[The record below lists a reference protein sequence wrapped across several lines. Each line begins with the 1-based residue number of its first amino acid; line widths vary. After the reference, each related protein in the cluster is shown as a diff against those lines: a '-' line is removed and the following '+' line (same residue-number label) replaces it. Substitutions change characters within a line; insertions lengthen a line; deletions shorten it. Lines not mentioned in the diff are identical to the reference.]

1 MMIIVSAA
9 IIIGAVVISVCS
21 ACFEKNQLEELEN
34 TGNLF
39 IGIFSDYYHNSA
51 DDAALQRLNFGFELK
66 KSVRLFVYDEKG
78 SEYLSAVGTTEGGGL
93 SDAMRKTLDSGV
105 YLNSNAASVAQIEP
119 ELMFGKKF
127 TVKDPEGEENSFYLV
142 AYEPTSD
149 KEMFTLKTAIVYLC
163 ISLAAVIG
171 CYAVLKRKT
180 KEHMEFEENFLRIT
194 EQYTKGDFSEK
205 IATDISPSLQHISDL
220 VNLLASH
227 VENSEETSRAFI
239 ANVSHELRTPMT
251 TIGGFVDGI
260 LDGTIKKSQQ
270 QEYLILV
277 SQEVQR
283 LRILITSML
292 NMSRFESGT
301 MTPNFAKADLSD
313 LVFRVMLMFEKRID
327 EKGLEVEG
335 LDGSRLMAVVDAD
348 LMHQAVYNLIENAVK
363 FVNVGGT
370 LSFTFDNR
378 DGICIVG
385 IRNTGEGLK
394 DSEIQQVFDRFY
406 KTDSSRGKD
415 KTGLGLGLSIS
426 RKIVHL
432 HKGHIVVKSVYG
444 EYTEFQIQIPENP
457 TKTDSINKI

>member
-1 MMIIVSAA
+1 MMIIVCIA

-21 ACFEKNQLEELEN
+21 AFFEKNKLEKLKN
-34 TGNLF
+34 TGDLF
-39 IGIFSDYYHNSA
+39 AAIFSDYYRNSA
-51 DDAALQRLNFGFELK
+51 DDISLQRLDLSFELRS
-66 KSVRLFVYDEKG
+66 SVRISMYDENG
-78 SEYLSAVGTTEGGGL
+78 SCFMTANGVDMDL
-93 SDAMRKTLDSGV
+93 SDAMKKNLDSAV
-105 YLNSNAASVAQIEP
+105 YLNSSAAFVSKSEP
-119 ELMFGKKF
+119 EMTFGKKF
-127 TVKDPEGEENSFYLV
+127 TAKDPQGEETTFYLI
-142 AYEPTSD
+142 ACESTSD
-149 KEMFTLKTAIVYLC
+149 REMFTLKTAVTY
-163 ISLAAVIG
+163 ISVALAAIIA
-171 CYAVLKRKT
+171 CYVVLKRKT
-180 KEHMEFEENFLRIT
+180 RDHMNFEENFLRIT

-205 IATDISPSLQHISDL
+205 ITTDISPSLQHISDL

-227 VENSEETSRAFI
+227 VENSDETSRAFI

-277 SQEVQR
+277 SQEIQR

-313 LVFRVMLMFEKRID
+313 LVFRVMIMFEKRI
-327 EKGLEVEG
+327 EGKELEVEG
-335 LDGSRLMAVVDAD
+335 LDGNRLMAVVDSD
-348 LMHQAVYNLIENAVK
+348 LLHQAVYNLVENAVK
-363 FVNVGGT
+363 FVNKGGT
-370 LSFTFDNR
+370 LSFTFDKR

-385 IRNTGEGLK
+385 IRNTGEGLQ

-432 HKGHIVVKSVYG
+432 HKGHIVVKSIYG
-444 EYTEFQIQIPENP
+444 EYTEFQIQIPEDP
-457 TKTDSINKI
+457 TKTDSIKKI

>member
-1 MMIIVSAA
+1 MLIIVSVAV
-9 IIIGAVVISVCS
+9 IIGAVVVSVCS
-21 ACFEKNQLEELEN
+21 AFFEKNKLEELED
-34 TGNLF
+34 TGDLF
-39 IGIFSDYYHNSA
+39 IGIFSAYYHNSA
-51 DDAALQRLNFGFELK
+51 DDAALQQLDFSFELK
-66 KSVRLFVYDEKG
+66 KSVRISVYDEEG
-78 SEYLSAVGTTEGGGL
+78 SSFISTDGTAEGDSL
-93 SDAMRKTLDSGV
+93 SDAMKKTLDRGV
-105 YLNSNAASVAQIEP
+105 YLNSSSASVAKSEP
-119 ELMFGKKF
+119 ELLFGKKF
-127 TVKDPEGEENSFYLV
+127 TVKDPQGEEKSFYLT
-142 AYEPTSD
+142 ACESTED
-149 KEMFTLKTAIVYLC
+149 KELFTLKTAVVYIG

-180 KEHMEFEENFLRIT
+180 KEHMEFEDNFLRIT
-194 EQYTKGDFSEK
+194 EQYTKGNFSEK
-205 IATDISPSLQHISDL
+205 ISTDISAFLQHISDQ

-227 VENSEETSRAFI
+227 VENSDETSRAFI

-260 LDGTIKKSQQ
+260 LDGTIPKGKQ

-277 SQEVQR
+277 SQEIQR

-301 MTPNFAKADLSD
+301 MTPNFARADLSD
-313 LVFRVMLMFEKRID
+313 LVFRVMLMFEKRIE
-327 EKGLEVEG
+327 EKELEVEG
-335 LDGSRLMAVVDAD
+335 LDGSRLMAVVDSD

-363 FVNVGGT
+363 FVNRGGT

-378 DGICIVG
+378 EGICIIG

-432 HKGHIVVKSVYG
+432 HNGHIVVKSVYG
-444 EYTEFQIQIPENP
+444 EYTEFQIQIPEDP
-457 TKTDSINKI
+457 TKTGSINKI

>member
-1 MMIIVSAA
+1 MIIIFSVAV
-9 IIIGAVVISVCS
+9 IIGAVVISVCS
-21 ACFEKNQLEELEN
+21 ACFEKYKLEELEK
-34 TGNLF
+34 TGDLF
-39 IGIFSDYYHNSA
+39 IGIFSDYYHNST
-51 DDAALQRLNFGFELK
+51 DDAAMQRLDFSFEVK
-66 KSVRLFVYDEKG
+66 KSVQISLYDEEG
-78 SEYLSAVGTTEGGGL
+78 NSYISADGMAESDSL
-93 SDAMRKTLDSGV
+93 SDAMKKTLDSRV
-105 YLNSNAASVAQIEP
+105 YLNSSAASVAKSEP

-127 TVKDPEGEENSFYLV
+127 TIKDSQDTEKSFYLI
-142 AYEPTSD
+142 ACESTAD
-149 KEMFTLKTAIVYLC
+149 KELFSLKVAVVYIG
-163 ISLAAVIG
+163 ISLVAVIG
-171 CYAVLKRKT
+171 CYVVLKRKT
-180 KEHMEFEENFLRIT
+180 KEHMEFEDKFLHIT
-194 EQYTKGDFSEK
+194 EQYTKGNFSEK
-205 IATDISPSLQHISDL
+205 ISTDISPFLQHIADQ

-227 VENSEETSRAFI
+227 VENSDETSRAFI

-277 SQEVQR
+277 SQEIQR

-301 MTPNFAKADLSD
+301 MIPNFAKADLSD
-313 LVFRVMLMFEKRID
+313 LVFRVMLMFEKRIE
-327 EKGLEVEG
+327 EKNLEVEG
-335 LDGSRLMAVVDAD
+335 LDDSRLMAVIDSD

-363 FVNVGGT
+363 FVNKGGT

-378 DGICIVG
+378 DGICVVG

-394 DSEIQQVFDRFY
+394 NSEIQQVFDRFY

-432 HKGHIVVKSVYG
+432 HNGHIVVKSVYG
-444 EYTEFQIQIPENP
+444 EYTEFQIQIPEDP
-457 TKTDSINKI
+457 RKTGSINKI